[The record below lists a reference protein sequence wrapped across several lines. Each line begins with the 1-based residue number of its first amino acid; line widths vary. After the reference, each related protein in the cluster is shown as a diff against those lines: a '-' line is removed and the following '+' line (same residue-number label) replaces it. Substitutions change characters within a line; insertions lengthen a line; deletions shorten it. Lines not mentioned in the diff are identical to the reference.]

1 MNKILL
7 SVSIS
12 IGLFILPSCKKEKSK
27 ADVYLVENDSL
38 SVNQI
43 QILASHNSYKI
54 RTEDTIIKFLGTLG
68 SLLPSNLDPA
78 DLDYTHENFDVQ
90 MSNYNIRGLEIDI
103 YNDPVGGDFYN
114 RKMNSFV
121 NLPESSG
128 EPSLL
133 SPGFKVLHIKDVD
146 YKTHY
151 FAFKQSLQAIK
162 DWSKAHPNHL
172 PLFVNIE
179 TKSESPGDEAT
190 LAQLGFRSALPFDAD
205 AVNKIDEEFKSI
217 FGHDLKG
224 IITPDLLRGNLATLN
239 EVVTTQKWP
248 RLGECRGKIFF
259 ILQGQLTPFYKS
271 SSSMLS
277 GRVMFTYETNI
288 NPFSVF
294 MIYNDPVSAQNTI
307 RQRVEQGY
315 IVRTRSDVFQEARD
329 GDYSRLNLALSS
341 GAQIIS
347 TDYYKPDARGG
358 VDPNWSTYK
367 AELPRGVVGRK
378 NPVNASLV
386 MIDET
391 LRE

>member
-1 MNKILL
+1 MNKLL
-7 SVSIS
+7 LAVSFS
-12 IGLFILPSCKKEKSK
+12 LGLFILPSCKKERSK
-27 ADVYLVENDSL
+27 AAVYLVENDSL

-133 SPGFKVLHIKDVD
+133 SPGLKVLHIKDVD

-151 FAFKQSLQAIK
+151 FTFKQSLQAIK

-179 TKSESPGDEAT
+179 TKSDSPGDEAT
-190 LAQLGFRSALPFDAD
+190 LAQLGFRSAVQFDAD
-205 AVNKIDEEFKSI
+205 AVSKIDEEFKSI
-217 FGHDLKG
+217 FGNDLKG

-378 NPVNASLV
+378 NPVNASQV